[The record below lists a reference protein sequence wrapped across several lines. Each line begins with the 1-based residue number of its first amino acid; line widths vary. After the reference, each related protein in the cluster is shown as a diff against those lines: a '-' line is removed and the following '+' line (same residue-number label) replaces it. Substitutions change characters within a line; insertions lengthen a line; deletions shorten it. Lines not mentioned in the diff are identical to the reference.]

1 METIENT
8 VIKSYAERCK
18 GMYPGYA
25 PDGYEKLAAELNRL
39 GSIRDAKHDALRTSI
54 KTHGALTQQ
63 AILAQG
69 EYDDAEKAFSEL
81 EKAITSGAAFTD
93 QGIEYTH
100 HFATPPEFS
109 VVDYCGRFFVDK
121 NRLGFSAENYN
132 DTEAAQTVAEGET
145 AEVRDLMDYMSRT
158 ETGTEDAIIFEDIL
172 EVSEFIYND
181 DIDTVREALKSVY
194 NKHRINAENRKI
206 FAKILAVKTPVT
218 IDPMVVQDAIN
229 AHLVGSNAKRGAE
242 IWTNATGF
250 AALDQVDS
258 HSGISLI
265 TRNGNGDFVYRNKY
279 IVREFSNENMPNNAE
294 GKAPVIIGDFKNI
307 VRMAVVRTTTLEK
320 HDLWRCTKMYRRID
334 KEIPVLTTTEN
345 NACIVGYIG
354 A

>member
-1 METIENT
+1 MNEKSVSYPVRIHNSYPGWDPVGYKETI
-8 VIKSYAERCK
+8 
-18 GMYPGYA
+18 
-25 PDGYEKLAAELNRL
+25 
-39 GSIRDAKHDALRTSI
+39 AKR
-54 KTHGALTQQ
+54 
-63 AILAQG
+63 
-69 EYDDAEKAFSEL
+69 DAEKEAALKWGESVERHEKDGNRYSDVMREAL
-81 EKAITSGAAFTD
+81 ENFEKHRDEYERLDKAITSGAAFVD

-132 DTEAAQTVAEGET
+132 DTEAAQIVGEGET
-145 AEVRDLMDYMSRT
+145 AAIRDLLAYMHRT
-158 ETGTEDAIIFEDIL
+158 ETDTEDAVIFEDIL

-181 DIDTVREALKSVY
+181 DTDAIREALKSVY

-206 FAKILAVKTPVT
+206 FAKILAAKTPVT

-229 AHLVGSNAKRGAE
+229 AHLVGSNAKCGAE

-258 HSGISLI
+258 NSGVSLI

-334 KEIPVLTTTEN
+334 KEIPVLTTTED